1 MHPVMPAAHP
11 TRSVYQSS
19 LEMERGE
26 YSMMRLLSLVL
37 VVFLVVS
44 CALAQSPDRGEI
56 FAGYSYIN
64 KDFSL
69 TGPIGSSSLS
79 GWNASATLKV
89 VRYVGVVLDFAGYYP
104 GYNVGCSGCG
114 QSAKIHTFLFGPQ
127 ASFSVGRVR
136 PFARFLIGDTN
147 MRTAADEAPN
157 GNTFTSTDSYTYG
170 AGGGADV
177 RLTRRFALRGQVDW
191 LHNRFQTTDDQRTQF
206 LIPNVARISTGIV
219 FRF

>member
-1 MHPVMPAAHP
+1 
-11 TRSVYQSS
+11 
-19 LEMERGE
+19 
-26 YSMMRLLSLVL
+26 MRVASLVL
-37 VVFLVVS
+37 VVFLAAS

-69 TGPIGSSSLS
+69 ISPFSSDGLT
-79 GWNASATLKV
+79 GWNASATLKM
-89 VRYVGVVLDFAGYYP
+89 VRYVGFVVDFAGYYP
-104 GYNVGCSGCG
+104 GSNSGCVGCGE
-114 QSAKIHTFLFGPQ
+114 SAKIHTFLFGPQ
-127 ASFSVGRVR
+127 ASFAMGRVR

-147 MRTAADEAPN
+147 MHTAADEAPN
-157 GNTFTSTDSYTYG
+157 GNTFTSTNSYTYG

-206 LIPNVARISTGIV
+206 EIPNVARVSTGIV